1 MSVTDQV
8 VAETRCTR
16 ADTNMESR
24 RHTNTAD
31 THTQSVKK
39 AKFTRTDI
47 IFTFWK
53 YLDLVS
59 FPKQHRETV
68 ANRLGGHQLES
79 RGCASIGIFQ
89 QRAAGRE

>member
-31 THTQSVKK
+31 THTHTHTISKK
-39 AKFTRTDI
+39 GKVYKDRHNC
-47 IFTFWK
+47 
-53 YLDLVS
+53 YL
-59 FPKQHRETV
+59 
-68 ANRLGGHQLES
+68 LEIS
-79 RGCASIGIFQ
+79 
-89 QRAAGRE
+89 

>member
-31 THTQSVKK
+31 THTHTQSVKK

-47 IFTFWK
+47 IF
-53 YLDLVS
+53 YL
-59 FPKQHRETV
+59 
-68 ANRLGGHQLES
+68 LEIS
-79 RGCASIGIFQ
+79 
-89 QRAAGRE
+89 